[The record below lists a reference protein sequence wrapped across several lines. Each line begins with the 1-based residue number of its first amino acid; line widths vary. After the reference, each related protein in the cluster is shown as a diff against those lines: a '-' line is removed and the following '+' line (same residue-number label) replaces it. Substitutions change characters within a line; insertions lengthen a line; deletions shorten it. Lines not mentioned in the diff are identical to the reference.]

1 MCFWFACS
9 HTTFPSFSPHHL
21 VSLSPERSLGL
32 LVSREAKKE
41 AAKFK
46 VVACASHCASHH
58 QLVPTYSISLV
69 IHRLCLSHERLQAVA
84 VQFLLPLASCHT
96 EMNDC
101 FLSLVQFKS
110 LTYSLIALAGQ
121 VSRV

>member
-1 MCFWFACS
+1 MGNLASRAKNQMSEYKKVILRPNIFVCYWFACS

-69 IHRLCLSHERLQAVA
+69 IRRLCLSHERL
-84 VQFLLPLASCHT
+84 PLV
-96 EMNDC
+96 
-101 FLSLVQFKS
+101 LVQ
-110 LTYSLIALAGQ
+110 LPARGLCVLWA
-121 VSRV
+121 